1 MVYDSRMLA
10 SEEKL
15 YRPPGIVD
23 AITICGDSGTF
34 IAVVGT
40 VVGFSDVLLDTLEGY
55 IHRGKVLRSLM
66 SHKKWSFSA

>member
-1 MVYDSRMLA
+1 MLA
-10 SEEKL
+10 LEEKL

-23 AITICGDSGTF
+23 AITISGDSGTF

-55 IHRGKVLRSLM
+55 IH
-66 SHKKWSFSA
+66 